1 MGLEGEHQVKLS
13 TRAGT
18 GTYMTEVLT
27 IQRLTRRPS
36 PVNQF

>member
-1 MGLEGEHQVKLS
+1 MGLKGEHQVEMS

-27 IQRLTRRPS
+27 ILRITRSPD